1 MTIQYGEFKSYN
13 DTDLIRDLET
23 GTDIRITEAG
33 DTRITGSVL
42 VNAGVSSMT
51 AESTKIGFLSNMY
64 VKYLGAWKDS
74 QPYVKH
80 LGSWKEPT
88 EIYKKVGT
96 TWTRVK

>member
-1 MTIQYGEFKSYN
+1 MTIQYGEFKSYT

-33 DTRITGSVL
+33 DTRITGSIL

-51 AESTKIGFLSNMY
+51 VEGTKSGFLSDMY
-64 VKYLGAWKDS
+64 IKYLGAWKDS

-80 LGSWKEPT
+80 DGSWKEPVS
-88 EIYKKVGT
+88 IYKKVGT
-96 TWTRVK
+96 TWTKVK

>member
-13 DTDLIRDLET
+13 ATDLIRDLET
-23 GTDIRITEAG
+23 GTDIRITEDG
-33 DTRITGSVL
+33 DTRITGIVL
-42 VNAGVSSMT
+42 INTGVSSMT
-51 AESTKIGFLSNMY
+51 AEGTKSGFLNIMY
-64 VKYLGAWKDS
+64 VKYLGAWKNS

>member
-33 DTRITGSVL
+33 DTRITGIVL
-42 VNAGVSSMT
+42 VNAGISSMT
-51 AESTKIGFLSNMY
+51 AEGTKSGFLSFMY
-64 VKYLGAWKDS
+64 VKYLGSWKNS

>member
-1 MTIQYGEFKSYN
+1 MTIQYGEFKSYT

-33 DTRITGSVL
+33 DTRITGAVL

-51 AESTKIGFLSNMY
+51 VEGTKSGFLSNMY
-64 VKYLGAWKDS
+64 IKYLGAWKDS

-80 LGSWKEPT
+80 DGSWKEPVS
-88 EIYKKVGT
+88 IYKKVGT
-96 TWTRVK
+96 IWTRVK

>member
-33 DTRITGSVL
+33 DTRITGTVL
-42 VNAGVSSMT
+42 VNAGISYIT
-51 AESTKIGFLSNMY
+51 AEGTKSGFLTNVY
-64 VKYLGAWKDS
+64 IKYLGAWKDS
-74 QPYVKH
+74 VPYVKH
-80 LGSWKEPT
+80 EGSWKIPT
-88 EIYKKVGT
+88 RIYKKVGT

>member
-23 GTDIRITEAG
+23 GTDIRITESG
-33 DTRITGSVL
+33 DTRITGIVL
-42 VNAGVSSMT
+42 VNAGVSYLT
-51 AESTKIGFLSNMY
+51 AEATKIGFLSYMY
-64 VKYLGAWKDS
+64 IKYLGAWKDS

>member
-13 DTDLIRDLET
+13 ATDLIRDLET
-23 GTDIRITEAG
+23 GTDIRITEDG
-33 DTRITGSVL
+33 DTRITGIVL
-42 VNAGVSSMT
+42 VNSGISSMT
-51 AESTKIGFLSNMY
+51 AEGTKSGFLNIMY
-64 VKYLGAWKDS
+64 VKYLGAWKNS

>member
-1 MTIQYGEFKSYN
+1 MTIQYGEFRSYN
-13 DTDLIRDLET
+13 ATDLIRDLET

-33 DTRITGSVL
+33 DTRITGIVL
-42 VNAGVSSMT
+42 VNSGVSSMS
-51 AESTKIGFLSNMY
+51 AEGTKTGFLSIMY
-64 VKYLGAWKDS
+64 VKYLGAWKNS

>member
-1 MTIQYGEFKSYN
+1 MTIHYATYSSGTR
-13 DTDLIRDLET
+13 TDVIRDLET
-23 GTDIRITEAG
+23 GTDIRITEDD

-51 AESTKIGFLSNMY
+51 AEGTKSGFLSTMY
-64 VKYLGAWKDS
+64 IKYLGAWKNS

>member
-13 DTDLIRDLET
+13 ATDLIRDLET
-23 GTDIRITEAG
+23 GTDIRITEDG
-33 DTRITGSVL
+33 DTRITGVVL
-42 VNAGVSSMT
+42 VNTGVSSMT
-51 AESTKIGFLSNMY
+51 AEGTKSGFLNIMY
-64 VKYLGAWKDS
+64 VKYLGAWKNS

-96 TWTRVK
+96 NWTRVK

>member
-33 DTRITGSVL
+33 DTRITGTVV
-42 VNAGVSSMT
+42 VNIAKSSMT
-51 AESTKIGFLSNMY
+51 AVGTKSGFLSNMY

-74 QPYVKH
+74 EPYVKH
-80 LGSWKEPT
+80 LGSWKIPT

>member
-33 DTRITGSVL
+33 DTRITGIVL
-42 VNAGVSSMT
+42 VNAGISSMT
-51 AESTKIGFLSNMY
+51 AEGTKSNFLSTMY
-64 VKYLGAWKDS
+64 VKYLGAWKNS

-80 LGSWKEPT
+80 LGSWKIPT

>member
-1 MTIQYGEFKSYN
+1 MTIQYGEFKSFAA
-13 DTDLIRDLET
+13 TELIRELET

-33 DTRITGSVL
+33 DTRITGTVL
-42 VNAGVSSMT
+42 VNAAISSMT
-51 AESTKIGFLSNMY
+51 AVGTKSGFLSTMY

-74 QPYVKH
+74 EPYVKH
-80 LGSWKEPT
+80 LGSWKIPT

>member
-1 MTIQYGEFKSYN
+1 MTIQYGEFKSYT

-33 DTRITGSVL
+33 DTRITGAVL

-51 AESTKIGFLSNMY
+51 VEGTKSGFLSNMY
-64 VKYLGAWKDS
+64 IKYLGAWKDS

-80 LGSWKEPT
+80 DGSWKEPVS
-88 EIYKKVGT
+88 IYKKVGT

>member
-1 MTIQYGEFKSYN
+1 MTIHYATFSSGTR
-13 DTDLIRDLET
+13 TDVIRDLET
-23 GTDIRITEAG
+23 GTDIRITEDD
-33 DTRITGSVL
+33 DTRITGLIDVGSGTSL
-42 VNAGVSSMT
+42 MT
-51 AESTKIGFLSNMY
+51 ATATKIAFVGQMY
-64 VKYLGAWKDS
+64 VKVLGVWKSS

>member
-1 MTIQYGEFKSYN
+1 MTIQYGEFKSYT

-42 VNAGVSSMT
+42 VNAGVSFMT
-51 AESTKIGFLSNMY
+51 AEGTKSGFLSDMY

-74 QPYVKH
+74 EPYVKH
-80 LGSWKEPT
+80 EGSWKTPT

-96 TWTRVK
+96 NWVRVY

>member
-13 DTDLIRDLET
+13 ATDLIRDLET
-23 GTDIRITEAG
+23 GTDIRITEDG
-33 DTRITGSVL
+33 DTRITGIVL
-42 VNAGVSSMT
+42 VNTGVSSMT
-51 AESTKIGFLSNMY
+51 AEGTKSGFLNIMY
-64 VKYLGAWKDS
+64 VKYLGAWKNS

>member
-1 MTIQYGEFKSYN
+1 MTIQYGEFKSYT

-42 VNAGVSSMT
+42 VNAGVSFMT
-51 AESTKIGFLSNMY
+51 AEGTKSGFLSDMY

-74 QPYVKH
+74 EPYVKH
-80 LGSWKEPT
+80 EGSWKIPT

>member
-23 GTDIRITEAG
+23 GTDIRITESG
-33 DTRITGSVL
+33 DTRITGIVL
-42 VNAGVSSMT
+42 VNAGVSYLT
-51 AESTKIGFLSNMY
+51 AEATKIGFLSYMY
-64 VKYLGAWKDS
+64 IKYLGAWKDS

-88 EIYKKVGT
+88 EIYKNPV
-96 TWTRVK
+96 

>member
-1 MTIQYGEFKSYN
+1 MTIQYGEFRSYN
-13 DTDLIRDLET
+13 ATDLIRDLET

-33 DTRITGSVL
+33 DTRITGIVL
-42 VNAGVSSMT
+42 VNSGVSSMT
-51 AESTKIGFLSNMY
+51 AEGTKTGFLGIMY
-64 VKYLGAWKDS
+64 IRYLGAWKNS

>member
-1 MTIQYGEFKSYN
+1 MTIQYGEFKSYAA
-13 DTDLIRDLET
+13 TDLIRDLET

-33 DTRITGSVL
+33 DTRITGTVV
-42 VNAGVSSMT
+42 VNIAESSMT
-51 AESTKIGFLSNMY
+51 AKGTKSGFLNIMY
-64 VKYLGAWKDS
+64 IKYLGAWKNS

>member
-1 MTIQYGEFKSYN
+1 MTIQYGEFRSYN
-13 DTDLIRDLET
+13 ATDLIRDLET
-23 GTDIRITEAG
+23 GTDIRITEDG
-33 DTRITGSVL
+33 DTRITGIVL
-42 VNAGVSSMT
+42 INTGVSSMT
-51 AESTKIGFLSNMY
+51 AEGTKSGFLNIMY
-64 VKYLGAWKDS
+64 VKYLGAWKNS

>member
-1 MTIQYGEFKSYN
+1 MTIQYGEFKSFAA
-13 DTDLIRDLET
+13 TELIRELET

-33 DTRITGSVL
+33 DTRITGTVL
-42 VNAGVSSMT
+42 VNAAISSMT
-51 AESTKIGFLSNMY
+51 AVGTKSGFLSNMY

-74 QPYVKH
+74 EPYVKH
-80 LGSWKEPT
+80 LGSWKIPT